1 MNEKIEEG
9 IKKEAEKMAEN
20 KEKSLAEINN
30 EYRSLIKEDR
40 KEDYLSAQDAFQY
53 IQNSTAKYHGRCVR
67 TLYIPKIFREED
79 IRIFEKA
86 VTDLYGIFDK
96 VMQAYREDAEYRA
109 LFGFEK
115 KLEELILR
123 EKTYSS
129 NIPIAR
135 IDIFY
140 NEETGDFK
148 FCEFNTD
155 GSSAMN
161 EDRELNNAIR
171 LTKAYQQFAR
181 EYEIHTFELFDTWV
195 EEFLSI
201 YKEFAENTGHIGAG
215 ENGQPQIAIVDFMEN
230 ATEQEFKIF
239 KERFEAKGIRA
250 ELCEIRDLQYKAGR
264 LYTSGGMVVDAIYR
278 RAVTSD
284 IMKHYEEVTD
294 FLQAVKENAV
304 CLAGEFR
311 TQIAHNKILFK
322 ILHDERTKALLTAE
336 EQEYVKKHVPVTVNL
351 ENGKFDY
358 EDVIKN
364 KNNWIIK
371 PEDSYGS
378 QRVFA
383 GVEYEDAEWK
393 EKVDEAIGKDYLLQ
407 EFCLPYETKNLD
419 LMQKEDAEYRN
430 YSNLT
435 GMFVY
440 NGRFKGI
447 YSRISQSEIIST
459 QYSEMAL
466 PTIRVRNRKQKI

>member
-1 MNEKIEEG
+1 MTDN
-9 IKKEAEKMAEN
+9 N
-20 KEKSLAEINN
+20 KKSLLELNK
-30 EYRSLIKEDR
+30 EYRSFIKEDR
-40 KEDYLSAQDAFQY
+40 EADYQSAQEAFQY

-67 TLYIPKIFREED
+67 TLYIPKMFREAD

-86 VTDLYGIFDK
+86 VMDLYGIFDK
-96 VMQAYREDAEYRA
+96 VMKAYYEDEEYRK

-123 EKTYSS
+123 EKTYES

-171 LTKAYQQFAR
+171 LTRGYQEFAKK
-181 EYEIHTFELFDTWV
+181 YELHTFELFDTWV
-195 EEFLSI
+195 DEFLAI
-201 YKEFAENTGHIGAG
+201 YQEFAKKTGHVGAG
-215 ENGQPQIAIVDFMEN
+215 EKGKPQIIITDFMEN

-239 KERFEAKGIRA
+239 KERFEKKGIRA
-250 ELCEIRDLQYKAGR
+250 ELAEIRELQYKDGK
-264 LYTSGGMVVDAIYR
+264 LYTKDGMVTDAIYR

-284 IMKHYEEVTD
+284 IMKHYDEVTD

-322 ILHDERTKALLTAE
+322 ILHDEKTKALLSAE
-336 EQEYVKKHVPVTVNL
+336 EWDYVQKHVPVTVKL
-351 ENGKFDY
+351 EKGKFDY
-358 EDVIKN
+358 DAVIKN

-383 GVEYEDAEWK
+383 GVECKEKEWK

-407 EFCLPYETKNLD
+407 EFCLPYETENLD
-419 LMQKEDAEYRN
+419 LMQKKDAEYRK

-440 NGRFKGI
+440 NGKFKGI

-466 PTIRVRNRKQKI
+466 PTIMVK

>member
-1 MNEKIEEG
+1 
-9 IKKEAEKMAEN
+9 MADR
-20 KEKSLAEINN
+20 KEKTLAEINK

-40 KEDYLSAQDAFQY
+40 KTDYLSAQEAFQY

-67 TLYIPKIFREED
+67 TLYIPKIFREKD

-86 VTDLYGIFDK
+86 ITDLYGIFDK
-96 VMQAYREDAEYRA
+96 VMKAYYEDAGYRT
-109 LFGFEK
+109 LFGFDKELEK
-115 KLEELILR
+115 LILR
-123 EKTYSS
+123 EKTYTSI
-129 NIPIAR
+129 IPIAR

-140 NEETGDFK
+140 NEATGNFK

-171 LTKAYQQFAR
+171 LTEAFQEFEKK
-181 EYEIHTFELFDTWV
+181 YEVHTFELFDTWV
-195 EEFLSI
+195 EEFLKI
-201 YKEFAENTGHIGAG
+201 YEEFAKNTGHIGAG
-215 ENGQPQIAIVDFMEN
+215 ENGRPQVAIVDFMEN

-239 KERFEAKGIRA
+239 KERFEARGIKA
-250 ELCEIRDLQYKAGR
+250 ELCEIRDLQYKNGR
-264 LYTSGGMVVDAIYR
+264 LYTSEGMVADAIYR

-294 FLQAVKENAV
+294 FLQAIKENAA
-304 CLAGEFR
+304 CLVGEFR

-322 ILHDERTKALLTAE
+322 ILHDERTKVLLTPE

-351 ENGKFDY
+351 KMGKFDY
-358 EDVIKN
+358 DEVIQN

-383 GVEYEDAEWK
+383 GVECENAEWK
-393 EKVDEAIGKDYLLQ
+393 EKVDAAIGKDYLLQ
-407 EFCLPYETKNLD
+407 EFCLPYETENLD
-419 LMQKEDAEYRN
+419 LMKKEDAEYRK

-440 NGRFKGI
+440 NGKFKGI

-466 PTIRVRNRKQKI
+466 PTIWVK